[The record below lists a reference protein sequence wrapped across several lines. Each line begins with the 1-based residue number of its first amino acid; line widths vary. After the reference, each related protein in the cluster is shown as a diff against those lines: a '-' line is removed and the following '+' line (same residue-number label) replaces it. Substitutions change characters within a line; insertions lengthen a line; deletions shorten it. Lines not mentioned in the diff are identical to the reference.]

1 MQKVGESMSEPAV
14 SVIIPVLNE
23 ERFLKQSVQAILNQN
38 YSGELEVILA
48 LGPSKDQTDKIAQ
61 ELSQDKRIKLVENPS
76 GKTASALNNAIKK
89 SNFDIVVRLDGHA
102 IVDNE
107 YIRNAVKTLLD
118 TGADNVG
125 GLMFAQGTNSFEKSV
140 AAAMRSK
147 FGVGNA
153 PFHVGGKSGEVN
165 TVYLGTFRKSALQR
179 VGYFDESFIRAQDWE
194 MNYRIR
200 KTGGKI
206 WFNPELVVTY
216 RPRKNLRELARQYFE
231 YGQWRKQVTKT
242 YPETVSLRYLAPPIT
257 ISGLFV
263 GFLFVLISQITNIQ
277 WLQIGW
283 LAPGVYLAVILLAF
297 MTIKSKL
304 SMVSRLYLLLVLP
317 TMHLSW
323 GVGFLKGSKRL

>member
-1 MQKVGESMSEPAV
+1 MSEPAV

-38 YSGELEVILA
+38 YSGQFEIILA
-48 LGPSKDQTDKIAQ
+48 LGPSKDQTNFIAQ
-61 ELSQDKRIKLVENPS
+61 ELAKDQRIKLVENPS
-76 GKTASALNNAIKK
+76 GRTASALNNAIKN
-89 SNFDIVVRLDGHA
+89 SNFDIIVRLDGHA
-102 IVDNE
+102 IVDSD
-107 YIRNAVKTLLD
+107 YIKNAVNTLLES
-118 TGADNVG
+118 GADNVG
-125 GLMFAQGTNSFEKSV
+125 GLMKAEGTNAFEKSV
-140 AAAMRSK
+140 AAAMTSK

-153 PFHVGGKSGEVN
+153 PFHVGGKSGEVD
-165 TVYLGTFRKSALQR
+165 TVYLGTFRKSALER

-206 WFNPELVVTY
+206 WFNPELVVSY
-216 RPRKNLRELARQYFE
+216 RPRKNILQLAKQYFE

-242 YPETVSLRYLAPPIT
+242 YPETVSMRYLAPPVT
-257 ISGLFV
+257 VSGLIAGFV
-263 GFLFVLISQITNIQ
+263 MVLFSKILEIN

-283 LAPGVYLAVILLAF
+283 LAPLVYLTVILLAF
-297 MTIKSKL
+297 LSIGSKIGL
-304 SMVSRLYLLLVLP
+304 LSRLYLLLVLP

>member
-1 MQKVGESMSEPAV
+1 MSEPSV

-38 YSGELEVILA
+38 YSGQFEIILA
-48 LGPSKDQTDKIAQ
+48 LGPSKDQTNVIAQ
-61 ELSQDKRIKLVENPS
+61 ELVQDKRIKLVENPS
-76 GKTASALNNAIKK
+76 GRTASALNNAIKN
-89 SNFDIVVRLDGHA
+89 SNFDIIVRLDGHA
-102 IVDNE
+102 IVDSS
-107 YIRNAVKTLLD
+107 YIKNAVNTLLES
-118 TGADNVG
+118 GADNVG
-125 GLMFAQGTNSFEKSV
+125 GLMKAEGTNAFEKSV
-140 AAAMRSK
+140 AAAMTSK

-153 PFHVGGKSGEVN
+153 PFHVGGKSGEVD
-165 TVYLGTFRKSALQR
+165 TVYLGTFRKSALER

-206 WFNPELVVTY
+206 WFNPDLVVSY
-216 RPRKNLRELARQYFE
+216 RPRKNILQLAKQYFE

-242 YPETVSLRYLAPPIT
+242 YPETVSMRYLAPPVT
-257 ISGLFV
+257 VSGLIAGFV
-263 GFLFVLISQITNIQ
+263 MVLFSKILDIN

-283 LAPGVYLAVILLAF
+283 LAPLVYLTVILLAF
-297 MTIKSKL
+297 LSIGSKIGL
-304 SMVSRLYLLLVLP
+304 LSRLYLLLVLP

>member
-1 MQKVGESMSEPAV
+1 MSEPAV

-38 YSGELEVILA
+38 YSGQFEIILA
-48 LGPSKDQTDKIAQ
+48 LGPSKDQTNVIAQ
-61 ELSQDKRIKLVENPS
+61 ELAQDQRIKLVENPS
-76 GKTASALNNAIKK
+76 GRTASALNNAIKN
-89 SNFDIVVRLDGHA
+89 SNFDIIVRLDGHA
-102 IVDNE
+102 IVDSN
-107 YIRNAVKTLLD
+107 YIKNAVKTLLES
-118 TGADNVG
+118 GADNVG
-125 GLMFAQGTNSFEKSV
+125 GLMKAEGTNAFEKSV
-140 AAAMRSK
+140 AAAMTSK

-153 PFHVGGKSGEVN
+153 PFHVGGKSGEVD
-165 TVYLGTFRKSALQR
+165 TVYLGTFRKSALER

-206 WFNPELVVTY
+206 WFNPDLVVSY
-216 RPRKNLRELARQYFE
+216 RPRKNILQLAKQYFE

-242 YPETVSLRYLAPPIT
+242 YPETVSMRYLAPPVT
-257 ISGLFV
+257 VSGLIAGFV
-263 GFLFVLISQITNIQ
+263 MVLFSKILDIN

-283 LAPGVYLAVILLAF
+283 LAPLVYLTVILLAF
-297 MTIKSKL
+297 LSIGSKIGL
-304 SMVSRLYLLLVLP
+304 LSRLYLLLVLP

>member
-1 MQKVGESMSEPAV
+1 MSEPSV

-38 YSGELEVILA
+38 YSGQFEIILA
-48 LGPSKDQTDKIAQ
+48 LGPSKDQTNFIAQ
-61 ELSQDKRIKLVENPS
+61 ELAKDQRIKLVENPS
-76 GKTASALNNAIKK
+76 GRTASALNNAIKN
-89 SNFDIVVRLDGHA
+89 SNFDIIVRLDGHA
-102 IVDNE
+102 IVDSS
-107 YIRNAVKTLLD
+107 YIKNAVNTLLES
-118 TGADNVG
+118 GADNVG
-125 GLMFAQGTNSFEKSV
+125 GLMKAEGTNAFEKSV
-140 AAAMRSK
+140 AAAMTSK

-153 PFHVGGKSGEVN
+153 PFHVGGKSGEVD
-165 TVYLGTFRKSALQR
+165 TVYLGTFRKSALER

-206 WFNPELVVTY
+206 WFNPDLVVSY
-216 RPRKNLRELARQYFE
+216 RPRKNILQLAKQYFE

-242 YPETVSLRYLAPPIT
+242 YPETVSMRYLAPPVT
-257 ISGLFV
+257 VSGLIAGFV
-263 GFLFVLISQITNIQ
+263 MVLFSKILDIS

-283 LAPGVYLAVILLAF
+283 LAPLVYLTVILLAF
-297 MTIKSKL
+297 LSIGSKIGL
-304 SMVSRLYLLLVLP
+304 LSRLYLLLVLP

>member
-1 MQKVGESMSEPAV
+1 VGELMSEPSV

-38 YSGELEVILA
+38 YSGQLEIILA
-48 LGPSKDQTDKIAQ
+48 LGPSKDKTNLIAQ

-76 GKTASALNNAIKK
+76 GRTAAALNNAIKN
-89 SNFDIVVRLDGHA
+89 SNFDIIVRLDGHA
-102 IVDNE
+102 IVDSN
-107 YIRNAVKTLLD
+107 YIQNAVKTLVES
-118 TGADNVG
+118 GADNVG
-125 GLMFAQGTNSFEKSV
+125 GLMKAEGTNAFEKSV
-140 AAAMRSK
+140 AAAMTSK

-153 PFHVGGKSGEVN
+153 PFHVGGKSGEVD
-165 TVYLGTFRKSALQR
+165 TVYLGTFRKSALER

-206 WFNPELVVTY
+206 WFNPDLVVSY
-216 RPRKNLRELARQYFE
+216 RPRKNILQLAKQYFE
-231 YGQWRKQVTKT
+231 YGEWRKQVTKT
-242 YPETVSLRYLAPPIT
+242 YPETISMRYLAPPVT
-257 ISGLFV
+257 VSGLLA
-263 GFLFVLISQITNIQ
+263 GFIMVLFSNILDIG

-283 LAPGVYLAVILLAF
+283 LAPLVYLILILLAF
-297 MTIKSKL
+297 LTISSKIGL
-304 SMVSRLYLLLVLP
+304 LSRLYLLLVLP

>member
-1 MQKVGESMSEPAV
+1 VGELMSEPSV

-38 YSGELEVILA
+38 YSGQFEIILA
-48 LGPSKDQTDKIAQ
+48 LGPSKDQTNVIAQ
-61 ELSQDKRIKLVENPS
+61 ELAQDKRIKLVENPS
-76 GKTASALNNAIKK
+76 GRTASALNNAIKN
-89 SNFDIVVRLDGHA
+89 SNFDIIVRLDGHA
-102 IVDNE
+102 IVDSS
-107 YIRNAVKTLLD
+107 YIKNAVNTLLES
-118 TGADNVG
+118 GADNVG
-125 GLMFAQGTNSFEKSV
+125 GLMKAEGTNAFEKSV
-140 AAAMRSK
+140 AAAMTSK

-153 PFHVGGKSGEVN
+153 PFHVGGKSGEVD
-165 TVYLGTFRKSALQR
+165 TVYLGTFRKSALER

-206 WFNPELVVTY
+206 WFNPDLVVSY
-216 RPRKNLRELARQYFE
+216 RPRKNILQLAKQYFE

-242 YPETVSLRYLAPPIT
+242 YPETVSMRYLAPPVT
-257 ISGLFV
+257 VSGLIAGFV
-263 GFLFVLISQITNIQ
+263 MVLFSKILEIN

-283 LAPGVYLAVILLAF
+283 LAPLVYLTVILLAF
-297 MTIKSKL
+297 LSIGSKIGL
-304 SMVSRLYLLLVLP
+304 LSRLYLLLVLP

>member
-1 MQKVGESMSEPAV
+1 VGELMSEPAV

-38 YSGELEVILA
+38 YSGQFEIILA
-48 LGPSKDQTDKIAQ
+48 LGPSKDQTNVIAQ
-61 ELSQDKRIKLVENPS
+61 ELAQDKRIKLVENPS
-76 GKTASALNNAIKK
+76 GRTASALNNAIKN
-89 SNFDIVVRLDGHA
+89 SNFDIIVRLDGHA
-102 IVDNE
+102 IVDSD
-107 YIRNAVKTLLD
+107 YIKNAVNTLLES
-118 TGADNVG
+118 GADNVG
-125 GLMFAQGTNSFEKSV
+125 GLMKAEGTNAFEKSV
-140 AAAMRSK
+140 AAAMTSK

-153 PFHVGGKSGEVN
+153 PFHVGGKSGEVD
-165 TVYLGTFRKSALQR
+165 TVYLGTFRKSALER

-206 WFNPELVVTY
+206 WFNPELVVSY
-216 RPRKNLRELARQYFE
+216 RPRKNILQLAKQYFE

-242 YPETVSLRYLAPPIT
+242 YPETVSMRYLAPPVT
-257 ISGLFV
+257 VSGLIAGFV
-263 GFLFVLISQITNIQ
+263 MVLFSRILEIN

-283 LAPGVYLAVILLAF
+283 LAPMVYLTVILLAF
-297 MTIKSKL
+297 LSIGSKIGL
-304 SMVSRLYLLLVLP
+304 LSRLYLLLVLP

>member
-1 MQKVGESMSEPAV
+1 MSEPAV

-102 IVDNE
+102 IDDNE

-125 GLMFAQGTNSFEKSV
+125 GLMSAQGTNSFEKSV

>member
-1 MQKVGESMSEPAV
+1 MSEPSV

-38 YSGELEVILA
+38 YSGQFEIILA
-48 LGPSKDQTDKIAQ
+48 LGPSKDQTNVIAQ
-61 ELSQDKRIKLVENPS
+61 ELAQDKRIKLVENPS
-76 GKTASALNNAIKK
+76 GRTASALNNAIKN
-89 SNFDIVVRLDGHA
+89 SNFDIIVRLDGHA
-102 IVDNE
+102 IVDSS
-107 YIRNAVKTLLD
+107 YIKNAVKTLVES
-118 TGADNVG
+118 GADNVG
-125 GLMFAQGTNSFEKSV
+125 GLMKAEGTNTFEKSV
-140 AAAMRSK
+140 AAAMTSK

-153 PFHVGGKSGEVN
+153 PFHVGGKSGEVD
-165 TVYLGTFRKSALQR
+165 TVYLGTFRKSALER

-206 WFNPELVVTY
+206 WFNPELVVSY
-216 RPRKNLRELARQYFE
+216 RPRKNILQLAKQYFE

-242 YPETVSLRYLAPPIT
+242 YPETVSMRYLAPPIT
-257 ISGLFV
+257 VSGLIAGFV
-263 GFLFVLISQITNIQ
+263 MVLFSKILDIS

-283 LAPGVYLAVILLAF
+283 LAPLVYLTVILLAF
-297 MTIKSKL
+297 LSIGSKIGL
-304 SMVSRLYLLLVLP
+304 LSRLYLLLVLP

>member
-1 MQKVGESMSEPAV
+1 MSEPSV

-38 YSGELEVILA
+38 YSGQFEIILA
-48 LGPSKDQTDKIAQ
+48 LGPSKDQTNVIAQ
-61 ELSQDKRIKLVENPS
+61 ELAQDKRIKLVENPS
-76 GKTASALNNAIKK
+76 GRTASALNNAIKN
-89 SNFDIVVRLDGHA
+89 SNFDIIVRLDGHA
-102 IVDNE
+102 IVDSS
-107 YIRNAVKTLLD
+107 YIKNAVNTLLES
-118 TGADNVG
+118 GADNVG
-125 GLMFAQGTNSFEKSV
+125 GLMKAEGTNAFEKSV
-140 AAAMRSK
+140 AAAMTSK

-153 PFHVGGKSGEVN
+153 PFHVGGKSGEVD
-165 TVYLGTFRKSALQR
+165 TVYLGTFRKSALER

-206 WFNPELVVTY
+206 WFNPDLVVSY
-216 RPRKNLRELARQYFE
+216 RPRKNILQLAKQYFE

-242 YPETVSLRYLAPPIT
+242 YPETVSMRYLAPPVT
-257 ISGLFV
+257 VSGLIAGFV
-263 GFLFVLISQITNIQ
+263 MVLFSKILDIN

-283 LAPGVYLAVILLAF
+283 LAPLVYLTVILLAF
-297 MTIKSKL
+297 LSIGSKIGL
-304 SMVSRLYLLLVLP
+304 LSRLYLLLVLP

>member
-1 MQKVGESMSEPAV
+1 VGELMSEPAV

-38 YSGELEVILA
+38 YSGQFEIILA
-48 LGPSKDQTDKIAQ
+48 LGPSKDQTNVIAQ
-61 ELSQDKRIKLVENPS
+61 ELAQDKRIKLVENPS
-76 GKTASALNNAIKK
+76 GRTASALNNAIKN
-89 SNFDIVVRLDGHA
+89 SNFDIIVRLDGHA
-102 IVDNE
+102 IVDSS
-107 YIRNAVKTLLD
+107 YIKNAVNTLLES
-118 TGADNVG
+118 GADNVG
-125 GLMFAQGTNSFEKSV
+125 GLMKAEGTNAFEKSV
-140 AAAMRSK
+140 AAAMTSK

-153 PFHVGGKSGEVN
+153 PFHVGGKSGEVD
-165 TVYLGTFRKSALQR
+165 TVYLGTFRKSALEK

-206 WFNPELVVTY
+206 WFNPDLVVSY
-216 RPRKNLRELARQYFE
+216 RPRKNILQLAKQYFE

-242 YPETVSLRYLAPPIT
+242 YPETVSMRYLAPPVT
-257 ISGLFV
+257 VSGLIAGFV
-263 GFLFVLISQITNIQ
+263 MVLFSKILDIN

-283 LAPGVYLAVILLAF
+283 LAPLVYLTVILLAF
-297 MTIKSKL
+297 LSIGSKIGL
-304 SMVSRLYLLLVLP
+304 LSRLYLLLVLP

>member
-1 MQKVGESMSEPAV
+1 MSEPAV

-38 YSGELEVILA
+38 YSGQLEIILA
-48 LGPSKDQTDKIAQ
+48 LGPSKDQTNVIAQ
-61 ELSQDKRIKLVENPS
+61 ELAQDKRIKLVENPS
-76 GKTASALNNAIKK
+76 GRTASALNNAIKN
-89 SNFDIVVRLDGHA
+89 SNFDIIVRLDGHA
-102 IVDNE
+102 IVNSN
-107 YIRNAVKTLLD
+107 YIKNAVNTLLES
-118 TGADNVG
+118 GADNVG
-125 GLMFAQGTNSFEKSV
+125 GLMKAEGTNAFEKSV
-140 AAAMRSK
+140 AAAMTSK

-153 PFHVGGKSGEVN
+153 PFHVGGKSGEVD
-165 TVYLGTFRKSALQR
+165 TVYLGTFRKSALER

-206 WFNPELVVTY
+206 WFNPDLVVSY
-216 RPRKNLRELARQYFE
+216 RPRKNILQLAKQYFE

-242 YPETVSLRYLAPPIT
+242 YPETVSMRYLAPPVT
-257 ISGLFV
+257 VSGLIAGFV
-263 GFLFVLISQITNIQ
+263 MVLFSKILEIN

-283 LAPGVYLAVILLAF
+283 LAPMVYLTVILLAF
-297 MTIKSKL
+297 LSIGSKIGL
-304 SMVSRLYLLLVLP
+304 LSRLYLLLVLP

>member
-1 MQKVGESMSEPAV
+1 MSEPSV

-38 YSGELEVILA
+38 YSGQLEIILA
-48 LGPSKDQTDKIAQ
+48 LGPSKDKTNLIAQ

-76 GKTASALNNAIKK
+76 GRTAAALNNAIKN
-89 SNFDIVVRLDGHA
+89 SNFDIIVRLDGHA
-102 IVDNE
+102 IVDSN
-107 YIRNAVKTLLD
+107 YIQNAVKTLVES
-118 TGADNVG
+118 GADNVG
-125 GLMFAQGTNSFEKSV
+125 GLMKAEGTNAFEKSV
-140 AAAMRSK
+140 AAAMTSK

-153 PFHVGGKSGEVN
+153 PFHVGGKSGEVD
-165 TVYLGTFRKSALQR
+165 TVYLGTFRKSALER

-206 WFNPELVVTY
+206 WFNPDLVVSY
-216 RPRKNLRELARQYFE
+216 RPRKNILQLAKQYFE
-231 YGQWRKQVTKT
+231 YGQWRKQVSKT
-242 YPETVSLRYLAPPIT
+242 YPETISMRYLAPPVT
-257 ISGLFV
+257 VSGLLAGFV
-263 GFLFVLISQITNIQ
+263 MVLLSKFLDIS

-283 LAPGVYLAVILLAF
+283 LAPLVYLTVILLAF
-297 MTIKSKL
+297 LSIGSKIGL
-304 SMVSRLYLLLVLP
+304 LSRLYLLLVLP

>member
-1 MQKVGESMSEPAV
+1 MSESAV

-38 YSGELEVILA
+38 YSGQLEIILA
-48 LGPSKDQTDKIAQ
+48 LGPSKDQTNVIAQ
-61 ELSQDKRIKLVENPS
+61 ELAKDQRIKLVENPS
-76 GKTASALNNAIKK
+76 GRTAAALNNAIKN
-89 SNFDIVVRLDGHA
+89 SNFDIIVRLDGHA
-102 IVDNE
+102 IVDSN
-107 YIRNAVKTLLD
+107 YIKNAVKTLVES
-118 TGADNVG
+118 GADNVG
-125 GLMFAQGTNSFEKSV
+125 GLMKAEGTNAFEKSV
-140 AAAMRSK
+140 AAAMTSK

-153 PFHVGGKSGEVN
+153 PFHVGGKSGEVD
-165 TVYLGTFRKSALQR
+165 TVYLGTFRKSALER

-206 WFNPELVVTY
+206 WFNPDLVVSY
-216 RPRKNLRELARQYFE
+216 RPRKNLLQLAKQYFE

-242 YPETVSLRYLAPPIT
+242 YPETVSMRYLAPPIT
-257 ISGLFV
+257 VSGLISGFIMVLFSKI
-263 GFLFVLISQITNIQ
+263 LDIN

-283 LAPGVYLAVILLAF
+283 LAPLVYLTVILLAF
-297 MTIKSKL
+297 LSIGSKIGL
-304 SMVSRLYLLLVLP
+304 LSRLYLLLVLP

>member
-1 MQKVGESMSEPAV
+1 MSEPAV

-38 YSGELEVILA
+38 YSGQFEIILA
-48 LGPSKDQTDKIAQ
+48 LGPSKDQTNFIAQ
-61 ELSQDKRIKLVENPS
+61 ELAKDQRIKLVENPS
-76 GKTASALNNAIKK
+76 GRTASALNSAIKN
-89 SNFDIVVRLDGHA
+89 SNFDIIVRLDGHA
-102 IVDNE
+102 IVDSS
-107 YIRNAVKTLLD
+107 YIKNAVKTLVES
-118 TGADNVG
+118 GADNVG
-125 GLMFAQGTNSFEKSV
+125 GLMKAEGTNAFEKSV
-140 AAAMRSK
+140 AAAMTSK

-153 PFHVGGKSGEVN
+153 PFHVGGKSGEVD
-165 TVYLGTFRKSALQR
+165 TVYLGTFRKSALER

-206 WFNPELVVTY
+206 WFNPELVVSY
-216 RPRKNLRELARQYFE
+216 RPRKNILQLAKQYFE

-242 YPETVSLRYLAPPIT
+242 YPETVSMRYLAPPVT
-257 ISGLFV
+257 VSGLIAGFV
-263 GFLFVLISQITNIQ
+263 MVLFSKILDIS

-283 LAPGVYLAVILLAF
+283 LAPLVYLTVILLAF
-297 MTIKSKL
+297 LSIGSKIGL
-304 SMVSRLYLLLVLP
+304 LSRLYLLLVLP

>member
-1 MQKVGESMSEPAV
+1 MSEPSV

-38 YSGELEVILA
+38 YSGQFEIILA
-48 LGPSKDQTDKIAQ
+48 LGPSKDQTNVIAQ
-61 ELSQDKRIKLVENPS
+61 ELAQDKRIKLVENPS
-76 GKTASALNNAIKK
+76 GRTASALNNAIKN
-89 SNFDIVVRLDGHA
+89 SNFDIIVRLDGHA
-102 IVDNE
+102 IVDSD
-107 YIRNAVKTLLD
+107 YIKNAVNTLLES
-118 TGADNVG
+118 GADNVG
-125 GLMFAQGTNSFEKSV
+125 GLMKAEGTNAFEKSV
-140 AAAMRSK
+140 AAAMTSK

-153 PFHVGGKSGEVN
+153 PFHVGGKSGEVD
-165 TVYLGTFRKSALQR
+165 TVYLGTFRKSALER

-206 WFNPELVVTY
+206 WFNPDLVVSY
-216 RPRKNLRELARQYFE
+216 RPRKNILQLAKQYFE

-242 YPETVSLRYLAPPIT
+242 YPETVSMRYLAPPVT
-257 ISGLFV
+257 VSGLIAGFV
-263 GFLFVLISQITNIQ
+263 MVLFSKILEIN

-283 LAPGVYLAVILLAF
+283 LAPLVYLTVILLAF
-297 MTIKSKL
+297 LSIGSKIGL
-304 SMVSRLYLLLVLP
+304 LSRLYLLLVLP

>member
-1 MQKVGESMSEPAV
+1 VGELMSEPSV

-38 YSGELEVILA
+38 YSGQFEIILA
-48 LGPSKDQTDKIAQ
+48 LGPSKDQTNVIAQ
-61 ELSQDKRIKLVENPS
+61 ELAQDKRIKLVKNPS
-76 GKTASALNNAIKK
+76 GRTASALNNAIKN
-89 SNFDIVVRLDGHA
+89 SNFDIIVRLDGHA
-102 IVDNE
+102 IVDSD
-107 YIRNAVKTLLD
+107 YIKNAVNTLLES
-118 TGADNVG
+118 GADNVG
-125 GLMFAQGTNSFEKSV
+125 GLMKAEGTNAFEKSV
-140 AAAMRSK
+140 AAAMTSK

-153 PFHVGGKSGEVN
+153 PFHVGGKSGEVD
-165 TVYLGTFRKSALQR
+165 TVYLGTFRKSALER

-206 WFNPELVVTY
+206 WFNPDLVVSY
-216 RPRKNLRELARQYFE
+216 RPRKNILQLSKQYFE

-242 YPETVSLRYLAPPIT
+242 YPETVSMRYLAPPVT
-257 ISGLFV
+257 VSGLIAGFV
-263 GFLFVLISQITNIQ
+263 MVLFSKILEIN

-283 LAPGVYLAVILLAF
+283 LAPLVYLTVILLAF
-297 MTIKSKL
+297 LSIGSKIGL
-304 SMVSRLYLLLVLP
+304 LSRLYLLLVLP

>member
-1 MQKVGESMSEPAV
+1 MSEPAV

-38 YSGELEVILA
+38 YSGQLEIILA
-48 LGPSKDQTDKIAQ
+48 LGPSKDQTNVIAQ
-61 ELSQDKRIKLVENPS
+61 ELAKDQRIKLVENPS
-76 GKTASALNNAIKK
+76 GRTAAALNNAIKN
-89 SNFDIVVRLDGHA
+89 SNFDIIVRLDGHA
-102 IVDNE
+102 IVDSN
-107 YIRNAVKTLLD
+107 YIKNAVKTLVES
-118 TGADNVG
+118 GADNVG
-125 GLMFAQGTNSFEKSV
+125 GLMKAEGTNAFEKSV
-140 AAAMRSK
+140 AAAMTSK

-153 PFHVGGKSGEVN
+153 PFHVGGKSGEVD
-165 TVYLGTFRKSALQR
+165 TVYLGTFRKPALER

-206 WFNPELVVTY
+206 WFNPDLVVSY
-216 RPRKNLRELARQYFE
+216 RPRKNLLQLAKQYFE

-242 YPETVSLRYLAPPIT
+242 YPETVSMRYLAPPIT
-257 ISGLFV
+257 VSGLIA
-263 GFLFVLISQITNIQ
+263 GFIMVLFSKILDIN

-283 LAPGVYLAVILLAF
+283 LAPLVYLTVILLAF
-297 MTIKSKL
+297 LSIGSKIGLL
-304 SMVSRLYLLLVLP
+304 SRVYLLLVLP

>member
-1 MQKVGESMSEPAV
+1 VGELMSEPAV

-38 YSGELEVILA
+38 YSGQLEIILA
-48 LGPSKDQTDKIAQ
+48 LGPSKDQTNVIAQ
-61 ELSQDKRIKLVENPS
+61 ELAKDQRIKLVENPS
-76 GKTASALNNAIKK
+76 GRTASALNNAIKN
-89 SNFDIVVRLDGHA
+89 SNFDIIVRLDGHA
-102 IVDNE
+102 IVDSN
-107 YIRNAVKTLLD
+107 YIKNAVKTLVES
-118 TGADNVG
+118 GADNVG
-125 GLMFAQGTNSFEKSV
+125 GLMKAEGTNAFERSV
-140 AAAMRSK
+140 AAAMTSK

-153 PFHVGGKSGEVN
+153 PFHVGGKSGEVD
-165 TVYLGTFRKSALQR
+165 TVYLGTFRKSALER

-206 WFNPELVVTY
+206 WFNPDLVVSY
-216 RPRKNLRELARQYFE
+216 RPRKNILQLAKQYFE

-242 YPETVSLRYLAPPIT
+242 YPETVSMRYLAPPIT
-257 ISGLFV
+257 VSGLIAGFV
-263 GFLFVLISQITNIQ
+263 MVLFSKILEIN

-283 LAPGVYLAVILLAF
+283 LAPIVYLTVILLAF
-297 MTIKSKL
+297 LTVGPKISL
-304 SMVSRLYLLLVLP
+304 LSRLYLLLVLP

>member
-1 MQKVGESMSEPAV
+1 VGELMSEPSV

-38 YSGELEVILA
+38 YSGQFEIILA
-48 LGPSKDQTDKIAQ
+48 LGPSKDQTNVIAQ
-61 ELSQDKRIKLVENPS
+61 ELVQDKRIKLVENPS
-76 GKTASALNNAIKK
+76 GRTASALNNAIKN
-89 SNFDIVVRLDGHA
+89 SNFDIIVRLDGHA
-102 IVDNE
+102 IVDSS
-107 YIRNAVKTLLD
+107 YIKNAVNTLLES
-118 TGADNVG
+118 GADNVG
-125 GLMFAQGTNSFEKSV
+125 GLMKAEGTNAFEKSV
-140 AAAMRSK
+140 AAAMTSK

-153 PFHVGGKSGEVN
+153 PFHVGGKSGEVD
-165 TVYLGTFRKSALQR
+165 TVYLGTFRKSALEK

-206 WFNPELVVTY
+206 WFNPDLVVSY
-216 RPRKNLRELARQYFE
+216 RPRKNILQLAKQYFE

-242 YPETVSLRYLAPPIT
+242 YPETVSMRYLAPPVT
-257 ISGLFV
+257 VSGLIAGFV
-263 GFLFVLISQITNIQ
+263 MVLFSKILDIN

-283 LAPGVYLAVILLAF
+283 LAPLVYLTVILLAF
-297 MTIKSKL
+297 LSIGSKIGL
-304 SMVSRLYLLLVLP
+304 LSRLYLLLVLP

>member
-1 MQKVGESMSEPAV
+1 MSEPAV

-38 YSGELEVILA
+38 YSGQFEIILA
-48 LGPSKDQTDKIAQ
+48 LGPSKDQTNFIAQ
-61 ELSQDKRIKLVENPS
+61 ELAKDQRIKLVENPS
-76 GKTASALNNAIKK
+76 GRTASALNNAIKN
-89 SNFDIVVRLDGHA
+89 SNFDIIVRLDGHA
-102 IVDNE
+102 IVDSS
-107 YIRNAVKTLLD
+107 YIKNAVNTLLES
-118 TGADNVG
+118 GADNVG
-125 GLMFAQGTNSFEKSV
+125 GLMKAEGTNAFEKSV
-140 AAAMRSK
+140 AAAMTSK

-153 PFHVGGKSGEVN
+153 PFHVGGKSGEVD
-165 TVYLGTFRKSALQR
+165 TVYLGTFRKSALER

-206 WFNPELVVTY
+206 WFNPDLVVSY
-216 RPRKNLRELARQYFE
+216 RPRKNILQLSKQYFE

-242 YPETVSLRYLAPPIT
+242 YPETVSMRYLAPPVT
-257 ISGLFV
+257 VSGLIAGFV
-263 GFLFVLISQITNIQ
+263 MVLFSKILDIN

-283 LAPGVYLAVILLAF
+283 LAPLVYLTVILLAF
-297 MTIKSKL
+297 LSIGSKIGL
-304 SMVSRLYLLLVLP
+304 LSRLYLLLVLP

>member
-1 MQKVGESMSEPAV
+1 MSEPAV

-23 ERFLKQSVQAILNQN
+23 ERFLTQSVQAILNQN
-38 YSGELEVILA
+38 YSGQLEIILA
-48 LGPSKDQTDKIAQ
+48 LGPSKDQTNKIAQ
-61 ELSQDKRIKLVENPS
+61 ELEKDPRVKLVDNPS
-76 GKTASALNNAIKK
+76 GRTASALNSAIKK
-89 SNFDIVVRLDGHA
+89 SNFEIIVRLDGHA
-102 IVDNE
+102 IVDSN
-107 YIRNAVKTLLD
+107 YIKNAVSTLLETD
-118 TGADNVG
+118 ADNVG
-125 GLMFAQGTNSFEKSV
+125 GLMQAQGTNTFEKSV
-140 AAAMRSK
+140 AAAMTSK

-153 PFHVGGKSGEVN
+153 AFHVGGKAGEAD
-165 TVYLGTFRKSALQR
+165 TVYLGTFKKSALIR

-206 WFNPELVVTY
+206 WFNPDLVVTY
-216 RPRKNLRELARQYFE
+216 RPRKNLFELAKQYFQ

-257 ISGLFV
+257 VGGLII
-263 GFLFVLISQITNIQ
+263 GLAMILFSNILDTS

-283 LAPGVYLAVILLAF
+283 IAPALYFSVILLALF
-297 MTIKSKL
+297 SIGSKISL
-304 SMVSRLYLLLVLP
+304 LSRLLLLVVLP

>member
-1 MQKVGESMSEPAV
+1 MSEPAV

-38 YSGELEVILA
+38 YSGQLEIILA
-48 LGPSKDQTDKIAQ
+48 LGPSKDQTNVIAQ
-61 ELSQDKRIKLVENPS
+61 ELAKDQRVKLVENPS
-76 GKTASALNNAIKK
+76 GRTAAALNNAIKN
-89 SNFDIVVRLDGHA
+89 SNFDIIVRLDGHA
-102 IVDNE
+102 IVDSN
-107 YIRNAVKTLLD
+107 YIKNAVKTLVES
-118 TGADNVG
+118 GADNVG
-125 GLMFAQGTNSFEKSV
+125 GLMKAEGTNAFEKSV
-140 AAAMRSK
+140 AAAMTSK

-153 PFHVGGKSGEVN
+153 PFHVGGKSGEVD
-165 TVYLGTFRKSALQR
+165 TVYLGTFRKSALER

-206 WFNPELVVTY
+206 WFNPDLVVSY
-216 RPRKNLRELARQYFE
+216 RPRKNLLQLAKQYFE

-242 YPETVSLRYLAPPIT
+242 YPETVSMRYLAPPIT
-257 ISGLFV
+257 VSGLIAGIIMV
-263 GFLFVLISQITNIQ
+263 LFSKILDIN

-283 LAPGVYLAVILLAF
+283 LAPLVYLTVILLAF
-297 MTIKSKL
+297 LSIGSKIGL
-304 SMVSRLYLLLVLP
+304 LSRLYLLLVLP

>member
-1 MQKVGESMSEPAV
+1 MSEPAV

-38 YSGELEVILA
+38 YSGQFEIILA
-48 LGPSKDQTDKIAQ
+48 LGPSKDQTNFIAQ
-61 ELSQDKRIKLVENPS
+61 ELAKDQRIKLVENPS
-76 GKTASALNNAIKK
+76 GRTASALNSAIKN
-89 SNFDIVVRLDGHA
+89 SNFDIIVRLDGHA
-102 IVDNE
+102 IVDSN
-107 YIRNAVKTLLD
+107 YIKNAVKTLVES
-118 TGADNVG
+118 GADNVG
-125 GLMFAQGTNSFEKSV
+125 GLMKAEGTNAFEKSV
-140 AAAMRSK
+140 AAAMTSK

-153 PFHVGGKSGEVN
+153 PFHVGGKSGEVD
-165 TVYLGTFRKSALQR
+165 TVYLGTFRKSALER

-206 WFNPELVVTY
+206 WFNPELVVSY
-216 RPRKNLRELARQYFE
+216 RPRKNILQLAKQYFE

-242 YPETVSLRYLAPPIT
+242 YPETVSMRYLAPPVT
-257 ISGLFV
+257 VSGLIAGFV
-263 GFLFVLISQITNIQ
+263 MVLFSKILDIS

-283 LAPGVYLAVILLAF
+283 LAPLVYLTVILLAF
-297 MTIKSKL
+297 LSIGSKIGL
-304 SMVSRLYLLLVLP
+304 LSRLYLLLVLP